1 MDIRNEKKEGSTV
14 DIWILRIFRL
24 YHSFIVYTA
33 SFIYICIIYLTY
45 NCNSYFSAIIEN

>member
-33 SFIYICIIYLTY
+33 SFIYICIIITVL
-45 NCNSYFSAIIEN
+45 